1 MVRHTHT
8 HGTIKCQMSYCDN
21 EMSTSGRKF
30 ELIGGCRVDLSSQF
44 ILRTF
49 DIYEY
54 LFAQSQ
60 KLIQIELLTHLSSSL
75 FGVLSF
81 SASPIRLF
89 ISVLVLILCE
99 RWACKIRNS
108 NSNISNEQRRRETE
122 RHSRGSSSS
131 SNGSNNSNDDRNEK
145 AVAAAD
151 STRFSSYKIKFAQ

>member
-1 MVRHTHT
+1 MVRHTHRR
-8 HGTIKCQMSYCDN
+8 HHQVSN
-21 EMSTSGRKF
+21 ELLWQWDEHKQQK
-30 ELIGGCRVDLSSQF
+30 IWIDWWLSCGF
-44 ILRTF
+44 VVAIHLRTF